1 MTSIFYITENEISCY
16 IKKPP
21 VGCAPRCTMMMS
33 QATAAG
39 ARMCQGTFFVLTMK
53 KNAKD
58 EKKRD
63 IKRKTKNI

>member
-1 MTSIFYITENEISCY
+1 M
-16 IKKPP
+16 
-21 VGCAPRCTMMMS
+21 R
-33 QATAAG
+33 TAAYNDDV
-39 ARMCQGTFFVLTMK
+39 ASDRRRRQNVPRHILCSDNE